1 MLRLLEKNLLNF
13 SKDLFE
19 SGKLKNIAYVLNDV
33 DNSKSHG
40 YNYGYNYGYGSKT

>member
-1 MLRLLEKNLLNF
+1 MEPKF

-33 DNSKSHG
+33 DSNKSYGYG
-40 YNYGYNYGYGSKT
+40 YNYGYNYGYGDNTK